1 MTNPYD
7 VAKAM
12 QNSSAN
18 SAGMGGLNSGLGGLG
33 LFGQPIGQ
41 PYPNQWNS
49 TGTGPVGTIGHMWA
63 PATSPK
69 DMDWIQERT
78 TLMASLAAAHLR
90 SSQLEA
96 EVARLK
102 KELSERPIE
111 LKELDI

>member
-33 LFGQPIGQ
+33 LFGQP
-41 PYPNQWNS
+41 YPNQWTS
-49 TGTGPVGTIGHMWA
+49 TGTGPMGPMGA
-63 PATSPK
+63 PAPSPI
-69 DMDWIQERT
+69 DMGWIQERT
-78 TLMASLAAAHLR
+78 TLMASLAAAQLR
-90 SSQLEA
+90 ASQLEA

-102 KELSERPIE
+102 KELSERPVE